1 MMLKRFYKNQGIGGS
16 RKKINN
22 MAKRHESFGAGV
34 DAKDKVKVSKEGI
47 LKALKIYRFVLPYKW
62 TFVSGIIF
70 LVLSNLTTLSFP
82 LLIGEMTKV
91 IEGKSNYDINTV
103 TLFFISILVVQAV
116 LSFFRIFTFTRV
128 SEWAMRDMRQ
138 ALYGKIITLPIFH
151 FEKRRVGELMSRIT
165 SDITQLQDVLSI
177 TLAEFFRQL
186 FTLVGGVALI
196 TYLSWKLTLFMLCT
210 FPFLV
215 LAAIIFGKYIRKISK
230 KSQDELAYTNIIVEE
245 TLQSIT
251 AVKAFTNERW
261 EVNRYTNSL
270 QKVVQQALLA
280 ATFRGGFVSFIIF
293 ALFGGIVAVVWFGA
307 RLVANGDIIL
317 ADLLTF
323 IFYTAFIGGSV
334 GGLGDI
340 YAQLQKT
347 IGASERILEI
357 LNDPSEIELENNKS
371 IETPLFGTIELKD
384 LHFTYPS
391 RKELEILKGINFTI
405 QPGQKIAIVGPSGT
419 GKSTLAQLL
428 MRFYEP
434 STGGIYLNGKNITD
448 LPVESWRKLVAMVPQ
463 EVLLFGGS
471 IRENIGYGNPN
482 ASQEEIEK
490 AAELAYAKDFIEA
503 FPEKWDTLVG
513 ERGVKLSGGQRQ
525 RIAIARAILKDPKFL
540 LLDEATSA
548 LDSESEKWVQ
558 SALEELMK
566 NRTSVI
572 IAHRLSTIRSAD
584 IILVM
589 QEGKIVEMGNHET
602 LIAKKSGV
610 YQKMVK
616 LQGNQI
622 IESVDND

>member
-1 MMLKRFYKNQGIGGS
+1 
-16 RKKINN
+16 
-22 MAKRHESFGAGV
+22 MAKRHEKFGAGV
-34 DAKDKVKVSKEGI
+34 DPKDSVKVTKKNLSKAI
-47 LKALKIYRFVLPYKW
+47 KIFRFVIPYKW
-62 TFVSGIIF
+62 TFVLGMVF
-70 LVLSNLTTLSFP
+70 LLLSNLTTLSFP

-91 IEGKSNYDINTV
+91 IEGKSKFQINEV
-103 TLFFISILVVQAV
+103 TLFFFAILIIQSI
-116 LSFFRIFTFTRV
+116 LSFFRIYTFAQV
-128 SEWAMRDMRQ
+128 SEKAMRDVRQ
-138 ALYGKIITLPIFH
+138 TLYAKIITLPIFH

-177 TLAEFFRQL
+177 TLAEFFRQI

-196 TYLSWKLTLFMLCT
+196 TYLSWKLTLFMLAT
-210 FPFLV
+210 FPLLV
-215 LAAIIFGKYIRKISK
+215 ISAIVFGKFIRKISK
-230 KSQDELAYTNIIVEE
+230 KAQDELANTNIIVEE
-245 TLQSIT
+245 TFQSIQ
-251 AVKAFTNERW
+251 AVKAFTNEKY

-270 QKVVQQALLA
+270 NKVVNEALKA
-280 ATFRGGFVSFIIF
+280 ATLRGGFVSFIIF
-293 ALFGGIVAVVWFGA
+293 ALFGGIVGVVWYGA
-307 RLVANGDIIL
+307 QLVAQGDLIL

-347 IGASERILEI
+347 IGASDRILEI
-357 LNDPSEIELENNKS
+357 LGDPSEVDIHEK
-371 IETPLFGTIELKD
+371 ETNAQITFGTID
-384 LHFTYPS
+384 LQDIHFSYPS
-391 RKELEILKGINFTI
+391 RPSVEILKGISFTI
-405 QPGQKIAIVGPSGT
+405 EPGQKIAIVGTSGT
-419 GKSTLAQLL
+419 GKSTLAQLM

-434 STGGIYLNGKNITD
+434 SQGKIKMGDYAIQD
-448 LPVESWRKLVAMVPQ
+448 LSVGDWRKMVALVPQ

-471 IRENIGYGNPN
+471 IRENIAYGKPG
-482 ASQEEIEK
+482 ASEQEIQQ
-490 AAELAYAKDFIEA
+490 AAEQAYAKEFIES

-540 LLDEATSA
+540 ILDEATSA

-566 NRTSVI
+566 NRTSLI

-584 IILVM
+584 KIIVM
-589 QEGKIVEMGNHET
+589 ESGKIVEMGSHEN
-602 LIAKKSGV
+602 LMAKKQGV

-616 LQGNQI
+616 LQTENF
-622 IESVDND
+622 

>member
-1 MMLKRFYKNQGIGGS
+1 
-16 RKKINN
+16 
-22 MAKRHESFGAGV
+22 MAKRHEKFGAGV
-34 DAKDKVKVSKEGI
+34 DPKDSVKVTKKNLSKAI
-47 LKALKIYRFVLPYKW
+47 KIFRFVIPYKW
-62 TFVSGIIF
+62 TFVLGMVF
-70 LVLSNLTTLSFP
+70 LLLSNLTTLSFP

-91 IEGKSNYDINTV
+91 IEGKSKFQINEV
-103 TLFFISILVVQAV
+103 TLFFFAILIIQSI
-116 LSFFRIFTFTRV
+116 LSFFRIYTFAQV
-128 SEWAMRDMRQ
+128 SEKAMRDVRQ
-138 ALYGKIITLPIFH
+138 TLYAKIITLPIFH

-177 TLAEFFRQL
+177 TLAEFFRQI

-196 TYLSWKLTLFMLCT
+196 TYLSWKLTLFMLAT
-210 FPFLV
+210 FPLLV
-215 LAAIIFGKYIRKISK
+215 ISAIVFGKFIRKISK
-230 KSQDELAYTNIIVEE
+230 KAQDELANTNIIVEE
-245 TLQSIT
+245 TFQSIQ
-251 AVKAFTNERW
+251 AVKAFTNEKY

-270 QKVVQQALLA
+270 NKVVNEALKA
-280 ATFRGGFVSFIIF
+280 ATLRGGFVSFIIF
-293 ALFGGIVAVVWFGA
+293 ALFGGIVGVVWYGA
-307 RLVANGDIIL
+307 QLVAQGDLIL

-347 IGASERILEI
+347 IGASDRILEI
-357 LNDPSEIELENNKS
+357 LGDPSEVDIHESEMSAS
-371 IETPLFGTIELKD
+371 ITFGTID
-384 LHFTYPS
+384 LQDIHFSYPS
-391 RKELEILKGINFTI
+391 RPSVEILKGISFTI
-405 QPGQKIAIVGPSGT
+405 EPGQKIAIVGTSGT
-419 GKSTLAQLL
+419 GKSTLAQLM

-434 STGGIYLNGKNITD
+434 SQGKIMMGEYAIQD
-448 LPVESWRKLVAMVPQ
+448 MPVGDWRKMVALVPQ

-471 IRENIGYGNPN
+471 IRENIAYGKPG
-482 ASQEEIEK
+482 ASEEEIQQ
-490 AAELAYAKDFIEA
+490 AAEQAYAKEFIES

-540 LLDEATSA
+540 ILDEATSA

-566 NRTSVI
+566 NRTSLI

-584 IILVM
+584 KIIVM
-589 QEGKIVEMGNHET
+589 ESGKIVEMGSHEN
-602 LIAKKSGV
+602 LMAKKQGV

-616 LQGNQI
+616 LQTENL
-622 IESVDND
+622 

>member
-1 MMLKRFYKNQGIGGS
+1 
-16 RKKINN
+16 

-34 DAKDKVKVSKEGI
+34 DPKDKVKINKEGI
-47 LKALKIYRFVLPYKW
+47 AKALKIFRFVLPYRW
-62 TFVSGIIF
+62 TFIAGIIF

-103 TLFFISILVVQAV
+103 TIFFFSILVVQAV

-138 ALYGKIITLPIFH
+138 SLYGKIISLPIFH
-151 FEKRRVGELMSRIT
+151 FEKRRVGEMMSRIT

-177 TLAEFFRQL
+177 TIAEFFRQI
-186 FTLVGGVALI
+186 FTLIGGIALI

-210 FPFLV
+210 FPVLV
-215 LAAIIFGKYIRKISK
+215 LAAIVFGKYIRKISK
-230 KSQDELAYTNIIVEE
+230 KSQDELANTNIIVEE
-245 TLQSIT
+245 TFQSIT

-261 EVNRYTNSL
+261 EINRYTESL
-270 QKVVQQALLA
+270 QKVVHQALLA

-347 IGASERILEI
+347 IGASDRLLEI
-357 LNDPSEIELENNKS
+357 LNDPSEIDITKNTAV
-371 IETPLFGTIELKD
+371 ETPNFGAIEVNN

-391 RKELEILKGINFTI
+391 RKEIEILKGIHFTI
-405 QPGQKIAIVGPSGT
+405 QPGQKVAIVGPSGT
-419 GKSTLAQLL
+419 GKSTLAQLM

-434 STGGIYLNGKNITD
+434 SSGEIRMDGKNINQLD
-448 LPVESWRKLVAMVPQ
+448 IESWRKMVALVPQ

-471 IRENIGYGNPN
+471 IRENIGYGKPG
-482 ASQEEIEK
+482 ATQQEIEK
-490 AAELAYAKDFIEA
+490 AAELAYAKEFIEA

-548 LDSESEKWVQ
+548 LDTESEKWVQ

-566 NRTSVI
+566 NRTSLI
-572 IAHRLSTIRSAD
+572 IAHRLSTIRNAD
-584 IILVM
+584 LIIVM
-589 QEGKIVEMGNHET
+589 KDGKIVETGNHEK
-602 LIAKKSGV
+602 LMEKKSGI

-616 LQGNQI
+616 LQSNQLT
-622 IESVDND
+622 E

>member
-1 MMLKRFYKNQGIGGS
+1 
-16 RKKINN
+16 
-22 MAKRHESFGAGV
+22 MAKRHEKFGAGV
-34 DAKDKVKVSKEGI
+34 DPKDSVKVTKKNLSKAI
-47 LKALKIYRFVLPYKW
+47 KIFRFVIPYKW
-62 TFVSGIIF
+62 TFILGMVF
-70 LVLSNLTTLSFP
+70 LLLSNLTTLSFP

-91 IEGKSNYDINTV
+91 IEGKSKFQINEV
-103 TLFFISILVVQAV
+103 TLFFFAILIIQSI
-116 LSFFRIFTFTRV
+116 LSFFRIYTFAQV
-128 SEWAMRDMRQ
+128 SEKAMRDVRQ
-138 ALYGKIITLPIFH
+138 TLYAKIITLPIFH

-177 TLAEFFRQL
+177 TLAEFFRQI

-196 TYLSWKLTLFMLCT
+196 TYLSWKLTLFMLAT
-210 FPFLV
+210 FPLLV
-215 LAAIIFGKYIRKISK
+215 ISAIVFGKFIRKISK
-230 KSQDELAYTNIIVEE
+230 KAQDELANTNIIVEE
-245 TLQSIT
+245 TFQSIQ
-251 AVKAFTNERW
+251 AVKAFTNEKY

-270 QKVVQQALLA
+270 NKVVNEALKA
-280 ATFRGGFVSFIIF
+280 ATLRGGFVSFIIF
-293 ALFGGIVAVVWFGA
+293 ALFGGIVGVVWYGA
-307 RLVANGDIIL
+307 QLVAQGDLIL

-347 IGASERILEI
+347 IGASDRILEI
-357 LNDPSEIELENNKS
+357 LGDPSEVDIHENEPNAPHS
-371 IETPLFGTIELKD
+371 FGAID
-384 LHFTYPS
+384 LQDIHFSYPS
-391 RKELEILKGINFTI
+391 RPSVEILKGISFTI
-405 QPGQKIAIVGPSGT
+405 EPGQKIAIVGTSGT
-419 GKSTLAQLL
+419 GKSTLAQLM

-434 STGGIYLNGKNITD
+434 SQGKIRMGDYNIQD
-448 LPVESWRKLVAMVPQ
+448 MPVGDWRKMVALVPQ

-471 IRENIGYGNPN
+471 IRENIEYGKPG
-482 ASQEEIEK
+482 ASEQEIQQ
-490 AAELAYAKDFIEA
+490 AAEQAYAKEFIES

-540 LLDEATSA
+540 ILDEATSA

-566 NRTSVI
+566 NRTSLI

-584 IILVM
+584 KIIVM
-589 QEGKIVEMGNHET
+589 ESGKIVEMGSHEN
-602 LIAKKSGV
+602 LMAKKQGV

-616 LQGNQI
+616 LQTENL
-622 IESVDND
+622 

>member
-1 MMLKRFYKNQGIGGS
+1 
-16 RKKINN
+16 
-22 MAKRHESFGAGV
+22 MAKRNEKFGNGV
-34 DAKDKVKVSKEGI
+34 EPKDKVKVDKQG
-47 LKALKIYRFVLPYKW
+47 LNKAAKIFRFVIPYKW
-62 TFVSGIIF
+62 TFILGMTF
-70 LVLSNLTTLSFP
+70 LLLSNATTMSFP

-91 IEGKSNYDINTV
+91 IEGKSAYHINEV
-103 TLFFISILVVQAV
+103 TLFFFGILILQAI
-116 LSFFRIFTFTRV
+116 LSFFRIYTFAQV
-128 SEWAMRDMRQ
+128 SEKAMRDVRQ
-138 ALYGKIITLPIFH
+138 TLYAKIITLPIFH

-177 TLAEFFRQL
+177 TLAEFFRQI

-196 TYLSWKLTLFMLCT
+196 TYISWKLTLFMLAT
-210 FPFLV
+210 FPLLV
-215 LAAIIFGKYIRKISK
+215 IAAIVFGKFIRKISK
-230 KSQDELAYTNIIVEE
+230 KAQDELANTNIIVEE
-245 TLQSIT
+245 TFQSIQ
-251 AVKAFTNERW
+251 AVKAFTNESY
-261 EVNRYTNSL
+261 EVNRYTKSL
-270 QKVVQQALLA
+270 NKVVEEALKA
-280 ATFRGGFVSFIIF
+280 ATLRGGFVSFIIF
-293 ALFGGIVAVVWFGA
+293 ALFGGIVGVVWYGA
-307 RLVANGDIIL
+307 SLVAQGDLIL

-347 IGASERILEI
+347 IGASDRILEI
-357 LNDPSEIELENNKS
+357 LGDPSEIDFKALPNTTPIKFGQIN
-371 IETPLFGTIELKD
+371 IED
-384 LHFTYPS
+384 LHFSYPS
-391 RKELEILKGINFTI
+391 RPSVEILKGINLCI
-405 QPGQKIAIVGPSGT
+405 EPGQKIAIVGTSGT
-419 GKSTLAQLL
+419 GKSTLAQLM

-434 STGGIYLNGKNITD
+434 SSGQITMDGKPIHALAVTD
-448 LPVESWRKLVAMVPQ
+448 WRQMVALVPQ

-471 IRENIGYGNPN
+471 IRENIAYGKPT

-490 AAELAYAKDFIEA
+490 AAELAYAKEFIES

-566 NRTSVI
+566 NRTSLI

-584 IILVM
+584 QIIVM
-589 QEGKIVEMGNHET
+589 EEGKIVEVGTHDLLM
-602 LIAKKSGV
+602 KKKQGV
-610 YQKMVK
+610 YQNMVR
-616 LQGNQI
+616 LQTEHLQA
-622 IESVDND
+622 